1 MIKGLDFSDL
11 RMVLQKYNNVSR
23 DDFIN
28 NYGYALL
35 FNHFF
40 LKGAYN
46 LLKSQKDVEEGKLRY
61 EFEELNRLALK
72 TLKAYHQTF

>member
-1 MIKGLDFSDL
+1 
-11 RMVLQKYNNVSR
+11 MVLQKYNNVSR

-40 LKGAYN
+40 LKGAYT
-46 LLKSQKDVEEGKLRY
+46 LLKSQKDVEEGKL
-61 EFEELNRLALK
+61 
-72 TLKAYHQTF
+72 